1 MMNMQMLLK
10 EIVKGVIARKKTN
23 VSLNRMIICAFVGIK
38 ALLSWLILW
47 SVVVVIVFWFFIYLI
62 YRICYFSNCL
72 TSFKFFLNLVP
83 RSTIDDEY
91 ANANE
96 RDPKIL
102 LTTSHDPSAPLKQFV
117 KVCLF
122 AKLLF
127 CQYVRCG

>member
-1 MMNMQMLLK
+1 MW
-10 EIVKGVIARKKTN
+10 
-23 VSLNRMIICAFVGIK
+23 SLYFDF
-38 ALLSWLILW
+38 LSI
-47 SVVVVIVFWFFIYLI
+47 FFIE
-62 YRICYFSNCL
+62 YFIFQIV
-72 TSFKFFLNLVP
+72 TSFEFFLNLVP